1 MKCTVKRIAAIALTA
16 MLALASMGSA
26 LAAEYY
32 SVAFSAANLV
42 VRPTAEPTVEPVAEP
57 TAEPTVEPTAVPAVE
72 PTAAPAAPAATVKP
86 TAAPAEKTAAPAVD
100 KDESEVVVLAQVPV
114 NGDADIRLAANGLSE
129 IIATI
134 PDGTVVAVTG
144 VEGDWV
150 AVSVDD
156 VTGYIYI
163 DSVLALWD
171 VEGVLPEPTQ
181 TPEPEP
187 GVTPAPNFKVTIFSS
202 RRSVM
207 TPGETVY
214 LTSKL
219 EGFEGYEIRYQW
231 QCDKGDGFEDVP
243 DADGDT
249 YSFSASVETLGYDW
263 RLAVYYR

>member
-1 MKCTVKRIAAIALTA
+1 MKCTVKRIAAIVLAA
-16 MLALASMGSA
+16 MLALASTGSA

-32 SVAFSAANLV
+32 SVAFSVANLV
-42 VRPTAEPTVEPVAEP
+42 VRPTAEPT
-57 TAEPTVEPTAVPAVE
+57 TEPTVESTAVPAVE

-86 TAAPAEKTAAPAVD
+86 TAAPAEKNATEGA
-100 KDESEVVVLAQVPV
+100 DESEVVVIAQVPV
-114 NGDADIRLAANGLSE
+114 NGDADIRLAADGLSE

-150 AVSVDD
+150 AVRVDG

-163 DSVLALWD
+163 DSVLALKD
-171 VEGVLPEPTQ
+171 VEGVLPEPTP
-181 TPEPEP
+181 TPETAPDA
-187 GVTPAPNFKVTIFSS
+187 TPAPNFKVMIFSS

-207 TPGETVY
+207 APGETVY

-219 EGFEGYEIRYQW
+219 EGFEGYEIKYQW
-231 QCDKGDGFEDVP
+231 QCDKGEGFVDVEN
-243 DADGDT
+243 ANEDT
-249 YSFSASVETLGYDW
+249 YAFEASTETLSYDW

>member
-1 MKCTVKRIAAIALTA
+1 MKSTVKRIAAIVLAAT
-16 MLALASMGSA
+16 LALASMGSA

-32 SVAFSAANLV
+32 SVAFSAADRI
-42 VRPTAEPTVEPVAEP
+42 VRPTAEPTSEPVTEA
-57 TAEPTVEPTAVPAVE
+57 TAV
-72 PTAAPAAPAATVKP
+72 PAAPAATAKP
-86 TAAPAEKTAAPAVD
+86 TAAPTAKIEAQPEDEAEVEAAVIARV
-100 KDESEVVVLAQVPV
+100 SV
-114 NGDADIRLAANGLSE
+114 NGDADIRLEANGLSE

-150 AVSVDD
+150 AVRVDN
-156 VTGYIYI
+156 VIGYIYI
-163 DSVLALWD
+163 DSVLALLD

-181 TPEPEP
+181 APELEP

-231 QCDKGDGFEDVP
+231 QCDKGNGFEDVP